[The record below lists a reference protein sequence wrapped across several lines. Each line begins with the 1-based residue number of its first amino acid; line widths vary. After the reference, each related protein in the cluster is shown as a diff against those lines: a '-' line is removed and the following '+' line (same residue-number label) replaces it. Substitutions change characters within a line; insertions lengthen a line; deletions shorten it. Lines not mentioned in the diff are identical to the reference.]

1 MTEKDLERRLCEM
14 LRNGLPTIDTHAEF
28 SIHNSNSDAKNL
40 YDLIGKNDYEV
51 IEDDSRWNLH
61 PKFMLEIIG
70 GMRPDIVLR
79 SKASSE
85 NRIYIEVK
93 KTKPLGYGKA
103 DSQIIRYFLHLL
115 ATSHSKPSIAG
126 VDIVDIGRAVL
137 LAAPVSWF
145 AATLNHDAWTYF
157 LKTYSGLASCLGVTI
172 GELHISE

>member
-14 LRNGLPTIDTHAEF
+14 LQTRLTAVDTHAEF

-40 YDLIGKNDYEV
+40 LDLIGKNGYEV

-70 GMRPDIVLR
+70 GMTPDIVLR
-79 SKASSE
+79 SKASNE

-93 KTKPLGYGKA
+93 KTQPLGHGKA

-115 ATSHSKPSIAG
+115 ATSHSKPLIVG
-126 VDIVDIGRAVL
+126 EDIRRAVL

-145 AATLNHDAWTYF
+145 ATTVNHDAWTYF
-157 LKTYSGLASCLGVTI
+157 LKTYSRLASCLGVTL
-172 GELHISE
+172 GELHISEQAA